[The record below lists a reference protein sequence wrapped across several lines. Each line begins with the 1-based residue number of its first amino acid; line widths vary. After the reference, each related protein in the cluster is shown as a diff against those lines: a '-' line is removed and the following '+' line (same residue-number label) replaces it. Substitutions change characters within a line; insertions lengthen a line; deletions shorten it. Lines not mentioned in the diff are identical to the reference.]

1 MTRVGTRL
9 SVREGQM
16 AGHRESRPRIVD
28 AISTIGEP
36 TANRYVFEEDPQ
48 VTNSI
53 GDRKRASYY
62 CDGI

>member
-9 SVREGQM
+9 SVREGQT
-16 AGHRESRPRIVD
+16 AGHRESRPRVD
-28 AISTIGEP
+28 AVSTIGEP
-36 TANRYVFEEDPQ
+36 TADRCVFEEDPQ
-48 VTNSI
+48 VTHSI